1 MAKVVL
7 SSSNVFVTKVM
18 ELRVLT
24 MYRFYLKSIILWN
37 IIILISCNDENDF
50 IRDYFVHRK
59 VAKVVGFSCYDA
71 TGECDEKKKKILA
84 PLKLFSIFVAVH
96 ILIFSFETDD
106 VKLLRSFNDV
116 NTFVAILRNEY
127 STKSD
132 EIFTRF
138 LYTDNHYLGIFLD
151 LRCENQNF
159 SRLISRVS

>member
-71 TGECDEKKKKILA
+71 TGECDEKKKKNTCAFKIIFNLRRCSHSYFLFRNRRRQIVEIVQRRKHFRCDIKERILDEVRRDFHEI
-84 PLKLFSIFVAVH
+84 PLH
-96 ILIFSFETDD
+96 
-106 VKLLRSFNDV
+106 R
-116 NTFVAILRNEY
+116 
-127 STKSD
+127 
-132 EIFTRF
+132 
-138 LYTDNHYLGIFLD
+138 
-151 LRCENQNF
+151 
-159 SRLISRVS
+159 